1 MKRILAM
8 LLIAMLTFMLVA
20 CGGGENTDVA
30 DQGEQQEVITIRLA
44 HHLPET
50 DSNNQLALKFK
61 ENLEAKTDGQVVVE
75 IYPNG
80 QLGGQLELLEALKLG
95 TVEMSMSDTGLLAN
109 YEASVGILDMPYVF
123 NSIAHARSV
132 LSGEVGQYFKDKVA
146 ETSGIR
152 PLTLEAVAFRNTFLK
167 DVMIESLADFKG
179 VKVRTPNAPSIVSTF
194 EALGANPTAI
204 PSGEAYTAIQTGVV
218 DGMEGNP
225 EFLSSIKI
233 YEVANN
239 WFETQHIMTCTA
251 LNISQ
256 SVYDQLPE
264 DIQKAIIESAHEAL
278 DHFYEYAGN
287 ADTEKRA
294 FLEEE
299 GVNFYTLDK
308 EPLRAAVAPLV
319 ESFVAEQGIEDI
331 YQQIQDARE

>member
-1 MKRILAM
+1 MKKIVSI
-8 LLIAMLTFMLVA
+8 LLIAILAFSLAA
-20 CGGGENTDVA
+20 CGGGETDVD
-30 DQGEQQEVITIRLA
+30 DQSQEVITLRLA

-61 ENLEAKTDGQVVVE
+61 ENLEAKTDGAVIVE

-80 QLGGQLELLEALKLG
+80 QLGGQLELLEALKIG
-95 TVEMSMSDTGLLAN
+95 TVDMSMSDTGLLAN
-109 YEASVGILDMPYVF
+109 YEASVGIFDMPYVF
-123 NSIAHARSV
+123 NSIEHAKTV
-132 LSGEVGQYFKDKVA
+132 LSGDIGQYFKDKVA
-146 ETSGIR
+146 DTSGIR
-152 PLTLEAVAFRNTFLK
+152 PITLEAVAFRNTFLK
-167 DVMIESLADFKG
+167 DVMIESIEDLKG
-179 VKVRTPNAPSIVSTF
+179 IKVRTPNAPSIIATF

-218 DGMEGNP
+218 NGMEGNP

-256 SVYDQLPE
+256 SVYDNLPE
-264 DIQKAIIESAHEAL
+264 EIQNAIMESASEAL

-294 FLEEE
+294 FLKEE

-308 EPLRAAVAPLV
+308 GPLTAAVAPLV
-319 ESFVAEQGIEDI
+319 EDFVIEQGIEEM

>member
-1 MKRILAM
+1 MKKFLSV
-8 LLIAMLTFMLVA
+8 LLILVLSFSLAA
-20 CGGGENTDVA
+20 CGNNQATNESE
-30 DQGEQQEVITIRLA
+30 EQQEVITLRLA

-61 ENLEAKTDGQVVVE
+61 ENLEAKTNGQVVVE

-95 TVEMSMSDTGLLAN
+95 TVEMSMADTGLLSN
-109 YEASVGILDMPYVF
+109 YEPSIGILDMPYVF
-123 NSIAHARSV
+123 DSIEHAKTIM
-132 LSGEVGQYFKDKVA
+132 SGEIGQYFKDKVA
-146 ETSGIR
+146 EISGIR
-152 PLTLEAVAFRNTFLK
+152 PITLEAVAFRNTFLK
-167 DVMIESLADFKG
+167 DVMIESLEDFKG
-179 VKVRTPNAPSIVSTF
+179 VKVRTPNAPSIIATF

-218 DGMEGNP
+218 NGMEGNP

-239 WFETQHIMTCTA
+239 WFETQHIMTCTS
-251 LNISQ
+251 LNISE
-256 SVYDQLPE
+256 VIYAELPE
-264 DIQKAIIESAHEAL
+264 DIQNAINEAAAEAL
-278 DHFYEYAGN
+278 DYFYEFAGN
-287 ADTEKRA
+287 ADSEKRA
-294 FLEEE
+294 FLAEQ
-299 GVNFYTLDK
+299 GVNFFTLDK

-319 ESFVAEQGIEDI
+319 EEFVAEQGIEDI